1 MNLHLSNFEIVKD
14 KSKYIKDDVIDE
26 HSFGIKD
33 KSHYLSIIVLL
44 IIIAACLSSSLIANH
59 DPKYMDLAN
68 SNVAP
73 NKIFYFGT
81 DSMGRDVFSNI
92 WYGGRVSLFIGIFS
106 TVISTFIGVLY
117 GCISGMSSMRIDNL
131 MMKATELLLSIPSIL
146 LIIFMQS
153 IIGGSTSISMSIVIG
168 VVSWTGIAKVVRSEV
183 RQIRNSEY
191 ILSAKI
197 MGGNFFYILIRHLV
211 PNFMSSIMFMV
222 VSNIAAAIST
232 ESTLSFLGIGL
243 PLDVISWGSMLS
255 LAQNALLSN
264 LWWVILFPGLFLIIT
279 LICIANLGNYLRKKN
294 IKKYNNL

>member
-14 KSKYIKDDVIDE
+14 KSKYIKEDVIDE

-33 KSHYLSIIVLL
+33 KSHYLSIIVLF

-117 GCISGMSSMRIDNL
+117 GCISGMSSPRIDNL

-168 VVSWTGIAKVVRSEV
+168 VVSHI
-183 RQIRNSEY
+183 
-191 ILSAKI
+191 
-197 MGGNFFYILIRHLV
+197 
-211 PNFMSSIMFMV
+211 
-222 VSNIAAAIST
+222 
-232 ESTLSFLGIGL
+232 
-243 PLDVISWGSMLS
+243 
-255 LAQNALLSN
+255 
-264 LWWVILFPGLFLIIT
+264 
-279 LICIANLGNYLRKKN
+279 
-294 IKKYNNL
+294 